1 MQVKLADGVST
12 VRIDHPP
19 VNAFDLGLVEDAVAT
34 VRLRVSQRAQV
45 IARQLISMLSPSRT
59 GKLTLT

>member
-1 MQVKLADGVST
+1 MQVKLADGVTT